1 MKTKLIKDFYIR
13 IFLAGLFTCIVAI
26 LIKVDA
32 NMHLTTASSA
42 AIVVGGM
49 YSDQMQ
55 IFRRGL
61 SRKLDLLTWRYG
73 KWAKFTNMID
83 VKKYKEAG
91 TYAGAM
97 SLPAPSNLITVV
109 KDFEREGGIY
119 MDTPVLVPLTGVG
132 KVGTAPLRG
141 SEEKRA
147 ILTKKVAINQVRH
160 AVEIQ
165 DNKMSKQVLRKPEI
179 QMALMERGMKD
190 LQDWFGRR
198 MSMFP
203 YQALLANYSDNITDP
218 SYGLNLTLASHPNTY
233 VAGFGKV
240 PFANVFNA
248 AYETAVS
255 NNLAALVDDTAH
267 HFTMQS
273 IRNLVYLA
281 NYHKLQPI
289 NIKGRLAPVIFIPPA
304 LAWQLIADPE
314 YRDNIKFAQDR
325 GDDNAAWTGLLE
337 GTFVAGAFVI
347 IDDYVPAARVSTD
360 PGYVAANGTV
370 NYGLSTYMA
379 NPRDSGVRKPAIV
392 VGAGCISAGYGSELG
407 FESEHADYAQFLGDA
422 ADMIVGFQRSD
433 IIDDD
438 NYFGNGAGAFYEN
451 STSLVEWFYASDQLT
466 AI

>member
-32 NMHLTTASSA
+32 NMHLTTASLA

-160 AVEIQ
+160 AVGIQ

-190 LQDWFGRR
+190 L
-198 MSMFP
+198 
-203 YQALLANYSDNITDP
+203 
-218 SYGLNLTLASHPNTY
+218 
-233 VAGFGKV
+233 
-240 PFANVFNA
+240 
-248 AYETAVS
+248 
-255 NNLAALVDDTAH
+255 
-267 HFTMQS
+267 
-273 IRNLVYLA
+273 
-281 NYHKLQPI
+281 
-289 NIKGRLAPVIFIPPA
+289 
-304 LAWQLIADPE
+304 
-314 YRDNIKFAQDR
+314 
-325 GDDNAAWTGLLE
+325 
-337 GTFVAGAFVI
+337 
-347 IDDYVPAARVSTD
+347 
-360 PGYVAANGTV
+360 
-370 NYGLSTYMA
+370 
-379 NPRDSGVRKPAIV
+379 
-392 VGAGCISAGYGSELG
+392 
-407 FESEHADYAQFLGDA
+407 
-422 ADMIVGFQRSD
+422 
-433 IIDDD
+433 
-438 NYFGNGAGAFYEN
+438 
-451 STSLVEWFYASDQLT
+451 
-466 AI
+466 